1 VSIFFVKEVIIIA
14 RREIPEEG
22 YNEEKVKEFL
32 SELSAL
38 ARKFRIGIHG
48 CGCCGSPIMY
58 GLKDSPSLPYGFG
71 YADLK
76 IDEDTCRYTTGEKF
90 CVWE

>member
-1 VSIFFVKEVIIIA
+1 MERRMRMA
-14 RREIPEEG
+14 RKEIPEEG
-22 YNEEKVKEFL
+22 YNEEKVNEFL

-38 ARKFRIGIHG
+38 ARKFGIGIHG

-58 GLKDSPSLPYGFG
+58 GLKDSPSLPHGFG

-76 IDEDTCRYTTGEKF
+76 IDEDTCCYTTGEKF